1 MPGAEEAVIGEELL
15 PGVAEE
21 LGLTSAA
28 PAVAPAFAESA
39 PVYDYGPPPTEG
51 APVYDYGP
59 TATETIPPA
68 TDSSASDTLTKG
80 LSSTAP
86 SVYGDLGA
94 STGASAGLPFTTG
107 GATVSAPY
115 QGAFDTAGLE
125 GVSPSVLDTGSA
137 EKEALFGSQGYG
149 GAATESEKRLSEKLA
164 TASGGAYDPSKALEY
179 LGLTKP
185 GGGLGGNAL
194 PAAALGL
201 SQYRANK
208 MGQSLQDQLKAA
220 SAQVQP
226 VASSLI
232 NQYETGQINPAQEKQ
247 ITDLT
252 NNTKARIKQRYAQMG
267 RDPNTDSAA
276 QSELAKADADAVAMR
291 DAAQQGILTQGL
303 KAAGLAQGPAT
314 SAVMA
319 GYQSDLQQ
327 QQAMQ
332 SFLNT
337 LALMQSKQAT
347 T

>member
-1 MPGAEEAVIGEELL
+1 M
-15 PGVAEE
+15 AEE
-21 LGLTSAA
+21 LAAPTIESVVGLGEGELIAPELATLGAPSIA
-28 PAVAPAFAESA
+28 PAVAGAETTGAGLTGTEALAPATVDAVAPAATTAASA
-39 PVYDYGPPPTEG
+39 IAPATADVLAPAATTAASATPTDLTTEQLMGTSGVEG
-51 APVYDYGP
+51 AP
-59 TATETIPPA
+59 TIS
-68 TDSSASDTLTKG
+68 TSAS
-80 LSSTAP
+80 ST
-86 SVYGDLGA
+86 GDLPTDTELTTEQLMGTSGEEEA
-94 STGASAGLPFTTG
+94 SKKIAAEQGTQGFD
-107 GATVSAPY
+107 AT
-115 QGAFDTAGLE
+115 
-125 GVSPSVLDTGSA
+125 
-137 EKEALFGSQGYG
+137 
-149 GAATESEKRLSEKLA
+149 
-164 TASGGAYDPSKALEY
+164 KALEY

-220 SAQVQP
+220 SSQVSP
-226 VASSLI
+226 VATGLI
-232 NQYETGQINPAQEKQ
+232 SQYETGQINPAQEKQ

-276 QSELAKADADAVAMR
+276 QSELTKADADAVAMR

-303 KAAGLAQGPAT
+303 NAAGLAQGPAT

-332 SFLNT
+332 NFMNT

>member
-1 MPGAEEAVIGEELL
+1 MAEEAALPTIESLVGLGEGELIAAA
-15 PGVAEE
+15 PEAAAA
-21 LGLTSAA
+21 TTAATAA
-28 PAVAPAFAESA
+28 PALTESVAPATAETIAPATVDTLAPAAATSLAATTPTVPTELTTEQLLGSSGVESA
-39 PVYDYGPPPTEG
+39 PTI
-51 APVYDYGP
+51 
-59 TATETIPPA
+59 ET
-68 TDSSASDTLTKG
+68 SAS
-80 LSSTAP
+80 
-86 SVYGDLGA
+86 
-94 STGASAGLPFTTG
+94 STGSLPADIESVPTTELTNEETLKKIAADQ
-107 GATVSAPY
+107 AT
-115 QGAFDTAGLE
+115 
-125 GVSPSVLDTGSA
+125 
-137 EKEALFGSQGYG
+137 
-149 GAATESEKRLSEKLA
+149 
-164 TASGGAYDPSKALEY
+164 SGGFDATKALEY

-185 GGGLGGNAL
+185 GGGLGSNAL

-208 MGQSLQDQLKAA
+208 MGQSLQDQLRAA

-226 VASSLI
+226 VASGLI

-332 SFLNT
+332 NFMNT
-337 LALMQSKQAT
+337 LALMQSKTAT
-347 T
+347 S

>member
-1 MPGAEEAVIGEELL
+1 MAEEAALPVIEELL
-15 PGVAEE
+15 PGAAEE
-21 LGLTSAA
+21 VGLTSAA
-28 PAVAPAFAESA
+28 EAAVPAVAATPPVESILPEASNQSAAETNRLLSAERGIQQTQAPIVNTGVDEASFGPLGATSRLGDATAYYPSGASLSIESQYPVPADPGKAEALTRSLATPTSVSSA
-39 PVYDYGPPPTEG
+39 GSLAPAADTEFVPTTE
-51 APVYDYGP
+51 P
-59 TATETIPPA
+59 TAEETLKKIAKEQGTQGFDA
-68 TDSSASDTLTKG
+68 T
-80 LSSTAP
+80 
-86 SVYGDLGA
+86 
-94 STGASAGLPFTTG
+94 
-107 GATVSAPY
+107 
-115 QGAFDTAGLE
+115 
-125 GVSPSVLDTGSA
+125 
-137 EKEALFGSQGYG
+137 
-149 GAATESEKRLSEKLA
+149 
-164 TASGGAYDPSKALEY
+164 KALEY

-185 GGGLGGNAL
+185 GGGLGSNAL

-208 MGQSLQDQLKAA
+208 TGQALQDQLKAA

-303 KAAGLAQGPAT
+303 QAAGLAQGPAT

-327 QQAMQ
+327 HQAMQ
-332 SFLNT
+332 NFMNT
-337 LALMQSKQAT
+337 LALMQSKTAT
-347 T
+347 P

>member
-1 MPGAEEAVIGEELL
+1 MAEEAALPTIESLVGLGEGELIAAA
-15 PGVAEE
+15 PEAAAA
-21 LGLTSAA
+21 TTAATAA
-28 PAVAPAFAESA
+28 PALTESVAPATAETIAPATADTLAPAAATSLAATTPTVPTELTTEQLLGSSGVESA
-39 PVYDYGPPPTEG
+39 PTI
-51 APVYDYGP
+51 
-59 TATETIPPA
+59 ET
-68 TDSSASDTLTKG
+68 SAS
-80 LSSTAP
+80 
-86 SVYGDLGA
+86 
-94 STGASAGLPFTTG
+94 STGSLPADIEYVPTTELTNEETLKKIAEEQ
-107 GATVSAPY
+107 AT
-115 QGAFDTAGLE
+115 
-125 GVSPSVLDTGSA
+125 
-137 EKEALFGSQGYG
+137 
-149 GAATESEKRLSEKLA
+149 
-164 TASGGAYDPSKALEY
+164 SGGFDATKALEY

-185 GGGLGGNAL
+185 GGGLGSNAL

-208 MGQSLQDQLKAA
+208 MGQSLQDQLRAA

-226 VASSLI
+226 VASGLI

-332 SFLNT
+332 NFMNT
-337 LALMQSKQAT
+337 LALMQSKTAT
-347 T
+347 S

>member
-1 MPGAEEAVIGEELL
+1 MPGAEEAIIGEELL
-15 PGVAEE
+15 GGGEALAATEA
-21 LGLTSAA
+21 AA
-28 PAVAPAFAESA
+28 PAVAEGVTAAETAAPAVAGAETAGAGLTGAEALAPATVDAVAPAATTLASA
-39 PVYDYGPPPTEG
+39 TPVAPTELTTEQLMGTSGVEG
-51 APVYDYGP
+51 AP
-59 TATETIPPA
+59 TIS
-68 TDSSASDTLTKG
+68 TSAS
-80 LSSTAP
+80 
-86 SVYGDLGA
+86 
-94 STGASAGLPFTTG
+94 STGGLPTDTEYVPTSELTAEEAAKKIAAEQGTQGFD
-107 GATVSAPY
+107 AT
-115 QGAFDTAGLE
+115 
-125 GVSPSVLDTGSA
+125 
-137 EKEALFGSQGYG
+137 
-149 GAATESEKRLSEKLA
+149 
-164 TASGGAYDPSKALEY
+164 KALEY

-208 MGQSLQDQLKAA
+208 TGQSLQDQLKAA
-220 SAQVQP
+220 SAQFQP
-226 VASSLI
+226 VSSSLI

-247 ITDLT
+247 IIDLT

-303 KAAGLAQGPAT
+303 NAAGLAQGPAT

-332 SFLNT
+332 NFMNT
-337 LALMQSKQAT
+337 LALMQSKQPAT
-347 T
+347 P

>member
-1 MPGAEEAVIGEELL
+1 MAEEAALPTIESLVGLGEGELIAAA
-15 PGVAEE
+15 PEAAAA
-21 LGLTSAA
+21 TTAATAA
-28 PAVAPAFAESA
+28 PALTESVAPATAETIAPATVDTLAPAAATSLAATTPTVPTELTTEQLLGSSGVESA
-39 PVYDYGPPPTEG
+39 PTI
-51 APVYDYGP
+51 
-59 TATETIPPA
+59 ET
-68 TDSSASDTLTKG
+68 SASSTRSFPADIESVSTTELTAEEAAKKI
-80 LSSTAP
+80 A
-86 SVYGDLGA
+86 A
-94 STGASAGLPFTTG
+94 EQ
-107 GATVSAPY
+107 AT
-115 QGAFDTAGLE
+115 
-125 GVSPSVLDTGSA
+125 
-137 EKEALFGSQGYG
+137 
-149 GAATESEKRLSEKLA
+149 
-164 TASGGAYDPSKALEY
+164 SGGFDATKALEY

-185 GGGLGGNAL
+185 GGGLGSNAL

-208 MGQSLQDQLKAA
+208 MGQSLQDQLRAA

-226 VASSLI
+226 VASGLI

-332 SFLNT
+332 NFMNT
-337 LALMQSKQAT
+337 LALMQSKTAT
-347 T
+347 S

>member
-1 MPGAEEAVIGEELL
+1 MPEELAVPL
-15 PGVAEE
+15 VEE
-21 LGLTSAA
+21 SLGGGAAIEAAA
-28 PAVAPAFAESA
+28 PAVAEGVTAAEAAAPAVA
-39 PVYDYGPPPTEG
+39 T
-51 APVYDYGP
+51 
-59 TATETIPPA
+59 TAA
-68 TDSSASDTLTKG
+68 
-80 LSSTAP
+80 STAP
-86 SVYGDLGA
+86 TTAEIGLENAAADSTIPTAATVA
-94 STGASAGLPFTTG
+94 STPAYGAEMGVPISGTPTAPYQNYLDAATPTVSSATALPTAAETSEAIDSEQASEMSQEEFAKKMAANEAASAGT
-107 GATVSAPY
+107 
-115 QGAFDTAGLE
+115 
-125 GVSPSVLDTGSA
+125 
-137 EKEALFGSQGYG
+137 
-149 GAATESEKRLSEKLA
+149 AATTEA
-164 TASGGAYDPSKALEY
+164 PNAVDKALRY
-179 LGLTKP
+179 LGVTSANGIGP
-185 GGGLGGNAL
+185 TAL

-226 VASSLI
+226 VASGLI

-291 DAAQQGILTQGL
+291 DTAQQGILTQGL
-303 KAAGLAQGPAT
+303 NAAGLAQGPAT

-332 SFLNT
+332 NFMNT
-337 LALMQSKQAT
+337 LALMQSKTAT
-347 T
+347 S

>member
-1 MPGAEEAVIGEELL
+1 MPGVEEAIIGEELL
-15 PGVAEE
+15 GGGEALAATEA
-21 LGLTSAA
+21 AA
-28 PAVAPAFAESA
+28 PAVAEGVTAAEAAAPAVAGAETAGAGLTGAEALAPATADVLAPTATTAASA
-39 PVYDYGPPPTEG
+39 TPTLTTEQLMGTSGVEG
-51 APVYDYGP
+51 AP
-59 TATETIPPA
+59 TIS
-68 TDSSASDTLTKG
+68 TSAS
-80 LSSTAP
+80 
-86 SVYGDLGA
+86 
-94 STGASAGLPFTTG
+94 STGGLPTDTEYVPTSELTAEEAAKKIAAEQGTQGFD
-107 GATVSAPY
+107 AT
-115 QGAFDTAGLE
+115 
-125 GVSPSVLDTGSA
+125 
-137 EKEALFGSQGYG
+137 
-149 GAATESEKRLSEKLA
+149 
-164 TASGGAYDPSKALEY
+164 KALEY

-208 MGQSLQDQLKAA
+208 MGQSLADQLKAA
-220 SAQVQP
+220 SSQVSP
-226 VASSLI
+226 VASGLI
-232 NQYETGQINPAQEKQ
+232 SQYETGQINPAQEKQ

-332 SFLNT
+332 NFMNT

>member
-1 MPGAEEAVIGEELL
+1 MPGAEEAIIGEELL
-15 PGVAEE
+15 GGGEALAATEA
-21 LGLTSAA
+21 AA
-28 PAVAPAFAESA
+28 PAVAEGVTAAEAAAPAVAGAETAGAGLTGAEAIAPATADVLAPTATTAASA
-39 PVYDYGPPPTEG
+39 TPTLTTEQLMGTSGVEG
-51 APVYDYGP
+51 AP
-59 TATETIPPA
+59 TIS
-68 TDSSASDTLTKG
+68 TSAS
-80 LSSTAP
+80 
-86 SVYGDLGA
+86 
-94 STGASAGLPFTTG
+94 STGGLPTDTEYVPTSELTAEEAAKKIAAEQGTQGFD
-107 GATVSAPY
+107 AT
-115 QGAFDTAGLE
+115 
-125 GVSPSVLDTGSA
+125 
-137 EKEALFGSQGYG
+137 
-149 GAATESEKRLSEKLA
+149 
-164 TASGGAYDPSKALEY
+164 KALEY

-208 MGQSLQDQLKAA
+208 MGQSLADQLKAA
-220 SAQVQP
+220 SSQVSP
-226 VASSLI
+226 VASGLI

-332 SFLNT
+332 NFMNT

>member
-1 MPGAEEAVIGEELL
+1 MPEELAVPL
-15 PGVAEE
+15 VEE
-21 LGLTSAA
+21 TLGGGAAIEAAA
-28 PAVAPAFAESA
+28 PAVAEGVTAAEAVAPAVAGAETAGAGLTGAEALAPATVDTLAPTAATTLASATPTVPTELSTEQLLGSSDVESA
-39 PVYDYGPPPTEG
+39 PTI
-51 APVYDYGP
+51 
-59 TATETIPPA
+59 ET
-68 TDSSASDTLTKG
+68 SAS
-80 LSSTAP
+80 
-86 SVYGDLGA
+86 
-94 STGASAGLPFTTG
+94 STGSLPADIESVPTTEL
-107 GATVSAPY
+107 
-115 QGAFDTAGLE
+115 TAE
-125 GVSPSVLDTGSA
+125 EAAKKIAA
-137 EKEALFGSQGYG
+137 EQP
-149 GAATESEKRLSEKLA
+149 T
-164 TASGGAYDPSKALEY
+164 SGGFDATKALEY

-185 GGGLGGNAL
+185 GGGLGSNAL

-226 VASSLI
+226 VASGLI

-291 DAAQQGILTQGL
+291 DTAQQGILTQGL
-303 KAAGLAQGPAT
+303 NAAGLAQGPAT

-332 SFLNT
+332 NFMNT

>member
-15 PGVAEE
+15 PGLAEE
-21 LGLTSAA
+21 FGLTEAAA
-28 PAVAPAFAESA
+28 PAVAEAVTGAEAAAPAVAGAETAGAGLTGAEAIAPATADVLAPTATTAASA
-39 PVYDYGPPPTEG
+39 TPTLTTEQLMGTSGVEG
-51 APVYDYGP
+51 AP
-59 TATETIPPA
+59 TIS
-68 TDSSASDTLTKG
+68 TSAS
-80 LSSTAP
+80 
-86 SVYGDLGA
+86 
-94 STGASAGLPFTTG
+94 STGGLPTDTEY
-107 GATVSAPY
+107 VPY
-115 QGAFDTAGLE
+115 TEPTSEETLKKIAADQAA
-125 GVSPSVLDTGSA
+125 
-137 EKEALFGSQGYG
+137 SQGFD
-149 GAATESEKRLSEKLA
+149 AT
-164 TASGGAYDPSKALEY
+164 KALEY

-208 MGQSLQDQLKAA
+208 TGQALQDQLKAA
-220 SAQVQP
+220 SSQVSP
-226 VASSLI
+226 VATSLI
-232 NQYETGQINPAQEKQ
+232 NKYETGQINPAQEKQ

-303 KAAGLAQGPAT
+303 KAAGLAQEPAT

-332 SFLNT
+332 NFMNT
-337 LALMQSKQAT
+337 LALMQSRQPAT
-347 T
+347 P